1 MFGLCLISLVLSLL
15 LPVSLL
21 SAETIT
27 MRTPDANIIFDG
39 SLSGVAREV
48 EREYPSIRLDLERT
62 FKWES
67 DFKPDI
73 VLVKDR
79 GQFRDIVGSDI
90 IVAYAVPGRNLIVLD
105 TSRIYAKPFTLET
118 TLKHEACHLLLHRQ
132 IEQDRLPRWL
142 DEGICQWASGGIAE
156 LLSGEDE
163 GVFAKAVISGS
174 LIDIQRLARFPSDEK
189 SLVLAYQ
196 ESKSIVQYIVA
207 RFGSQGLLALLE
219 NMHRGDTVQ
228 EAVRRT
234 FSISLPELEK
244 AWQSSVKRKH
254 TWFLYFSDNIYT
266 VIFTLT
272 AIITI
277 YGFIRLVKKRRE
289 YKDEDSEDHERDH
302 ESSG

>member
-1 MFGLCLISLVLSLL
+1 MYASFPLPCHCSWLVSPLY
-15 LPVSLL
+15 
-21 SAETIT
+21 AEAIT
-27 MRTPDANIIFDG
+27 MRTTDANIIFEE
-39 SLSGVAREV
+39 SLTGVAKEV
-48 EREYPSIRLDLERT
+48 SKEYPSIKSELTKT
-62 FKWES
+62 FKWDI
-67 DFKPDI
+67 DFRPDI

-79 GQFRDIVGSDI
+79 RQFMDIAGSDI
-90 IVAYAVPGRNLIVLD
+90 IVAYAVPDRNLIVLD

-156 LLSGEDE
+156 LLSGEEE
-163 GVFAKAVISGS
+163 GIFDKAVISGS
-174 LIDIQRLARFPSDEK
+174 LIDIQTLARFPSDEK
-189 SLVLAYQ
+189 NLVLAYQ

-228 EAVRRT
+228 EAARRT

-272 AIITI
+272 AVITV
-277 YGFIRLVKKRRE
+277 YGFIRLVKKRRA
-289 YKDEDSEDHERDH
+289 YKDEDSEEDER
-302 ESSG
+302 GQGNKK

>member
-1 MFGLCLISLVLSLL
+1 MFVVCFISLALSLFPL
-15 LPVSLL
+15 VSPLY
-21 SAETIT
+21 AEAVT
-27 MRTPDANIIFDG
+27 MRTTDANIIFEE
-39 SLSGVAREV
+39 SLTGVAKEV
-48 EREYPSIRLDLERT
+48 SKEYPSIKSELTKT
-62 FKWES
+62 FKWDI
-67 DFKPDI
+67 DFRPDI

-79 GQFRDIVGSDI
+79 RQFMDIAGSDI
-90 IVAYAVPGRNLIVLD
+90 IVAYAVPDRNLIVLD

-156 LLSGEDE
+156 LLSGEEE
-163 GVFAKAVISGS
+163 GIFDKAVISGS
-174 LIDIQRLARFPSDEK
+174 LIDIRTLARFPSDERN
-189 SLVLAYQ
+189 LVLAYQ

-228 EAVRRT
+228 EAARRT

-272 AIITI
+272 AVITV
-277 YGFIRLVKKRRE
+277 YGFIRLVKKRRA
-289 YKDEDSEDHERDH
+289 YKDEDSEEDER
-302 ESSG
+302 GQGQ